1 MQVKLLEELANI
13 TFGYTFREAIVED
26 PNGDMRVIQARNISS
41 EFSFQNS
48 TELLRVS
55 VDSTRSSAFVK
66 RGEILMTTRGATV
79 GGYKACMFDADSDLP
94 VLASSSLFIL
104 HSISQTVLPEYLVA
118 YLNSDHAQ
126 RELQDKST
134 GATVRSIPRGEL
146 EKLKIPIP
154 PMEKQKSIIALQ
166 QNIKQQ
172 NKLLNQRL
180 TINNQIIDTI
190 IKHISN

>member
-79 GGYKACMFDADSDLP
+79 GGYKACMFDADSDFP

-118 YLNSDHAQ
+118 YLNSDYAQ

-146 EKLKIPIP
+146 ERLKIPIP
-154 PMEKQKSIIALQ
+154 TIEKQKRIIALQ